1 LVTECENPGASPLR
15 QQRAQTHSTCVNY
28 RLAPFIANVV
38 LVLSMALLGV
48 IGAFFGGTA
57 GLRHA
62 ESVLHLTHA
71 DWQVDDSAGF
81 STPPPSQDS
90 SALPNTWK
98 QVELPLALPIAL
110 MRQAESA
117 SSSDPAASKPATR
130 TTWIRVSTRHLP
142 PSPGPLALYG
152 IRIKTDGTIAVYADG
167 QLVHRAQQ
175 SGPLWNSTRTP
186 LWVQLDTSAVSAP
199 PREIL
204 LRLEHTHGAQVAL
217 SSLWIGPA
225 DALRGRYGMRQWLQ
239 QELPAMLSAAF
250 MAVGVFALFVWF
262 RRRDETGYLL
272 FFNLS
277 ATSFMR
283 GLHFYVGQPVANDW
297 FAWLTV
303 NSLFWLVMVVHFFLR
318 QLHGRRLKWLSRGVV
333 LATAAIGVVTM
344 PALAIVQNTP
354 QVTPL
359 IYALAALMGMAVCLV
374 GGVCAWRR
382 STEGR
387 LVAVGIGICVLLGIA
402 DWLLQNNFVSPE
414 GWYLG
419 AYTNA
424 VTLSVF
430 GALMYRR
437 YMQAIDAVEQLNA
450 SLAERLRKREAELE
464 VSHRKL
470 RDVER
475 LQTISD
481 ERQRLMQDMHD
492 GLGSSLVSAIRS
504 VEGGGMSDDRVSQIL
519 KSCLDDL
526 KLTLDSL
533 EPVEAD
539 LLLLLATLRY
549 RLAPR
554 LEGTGVSLR
563 WEVQELPALQWLD
576 PSSAL
581 HILRIV
587 QESIA
592 NILRHTRA
600 TEIRVGTSMA
610 GAGVQ
615 VTIEDNGQGFDVQR
629 ATSSGLPATAGRG
642 LQNQRRRALAIRATV
657 SWESRST
664 GTRFVLWLPLDRD
677 AVVA

>member
-1 LVTECENPGASPLR
+1 MNF
-15 QQRAQTHSTCVNY
+15 
-28 RLAPFIANVV
+28 RLAPFFANVV

-57 GLRHA
+57 GLKHSDA
-62 ESVLHLTHA
+62 VLHLTHA
-71 DWQVDDSAGF
+71 DWQVGDSSGF
-81 STPPPSQDS
+81 SAPPLKQDS
-90 SALPNTWK
+90 SALPDTW
-98 QVELPLALPIAL
+98 QPVELPLALPIAL
-110 MRQAESA
+110 LRQAETA
-117 SSSDPAASKPATR
+117 RAAGATR
-130 TTWIRVSTRHLP
+130 TTWIRLSTRDLP
-142 PSPGPLALYG
+142 PASSPLAIYG
-152 IRIKTDGTIAVYADG
+152 VRVKTDGTIAVYADG
-167 QLVHRAQQ
+167 RLVHRAQQ

-186 LWVQLDTSAVSAP
+186 LWIPLDHSTDPTP
-199 PREIL
+199 PTEIL
-204 LRLEHTHGAQVAL
+204 LRLEHTRSAQVAL

-318 QLHGRRLKWLSRGVV
+318 QLHGRQLKWLTRGVV
-333 LATAAIGVVTM
+333 AATTAVGIATM
-344 PALAIVQNTP
+344 PGLAIVQNTP

-359 IYALAALMGMAVCLV
+359 IYAVAALMGLAVCLV
-374 GGVCAWRR
+374 GGVSAWRR
-382 STEGR
+382 SNEGR
-387 LVAVGIGICVLLGIA
+387 LVAVGIGICVLLGVT
-402 DWLLQNNFVSPE
+402 DWLLQNNFISPE

-424 VTLSVF
+424 VTFSVF

-437 YMQAIDAVEQLNA
+437 YVHAIGEVEQLNA
-450 SLAERLRKREAELE
+450 SLAQRLLKREAELE
-464 VSHRKL
+464 LSHRKL
-470 RDVER
+470 REIER

-492 GLGSSLVSAIRS
+492 GLGSSLISAIRS
-504 VEGGGMSDDRVSQIL
+504 VEGGGMSDDKVSQIL

-533 EPVEAD
+533 EPIEAD

-549 RLAPR
+549 RLEPR

-563 WEVQELPALQWLD
+563 WEVQELPALEWLD

-587 QESIA
+587 QESIS

-600 TEIRVGTSMA
+600 TEIRVGTSIA
-610 GAGVQ
+610 DAGVQ

-629 ATSSGLPATAGRG
+629 VTGNPSASGRG
-642 LQNQRRRALAIRATV
+642 LQNQRRRAQAIRGLV
-657 SWESRST
+657 RWESKPT
-664 GTRFVLWLPLDRD
+664 GTRFVLWLPLQREAK
-677 AVVA
+677 AV

>member
-1 LVTECENPGASPLR
+1 M
-15 QQRAQTHSTCVNY
+15 NY
-28 RLAPFIANVV
+28 RLAPFFANVV

-57 GLRHA
+57 GLGRS
-62 ESVLHLTHA
+62 EGVLHLTQA
-71 DWQVDDSAGF
+71 DWQVDDSTGF
-81 STPPPSQDS
+81 SAPPPKQDS
-90 SALPNTWK
+90 HALPNTWRP
-98 QVELPLALPIAL
+98 VELPLALPIAL
-110 MRQAESA
+110 FRQAGTATSA
-117 SSSDPAASKPATR
+117 RTTR
-130 TTWIRVSTRHLP
+130 TTWVRLSTRDLP
-142 PSPGPLALYG
+142 PAAGPLALYG
-152 IRIKTDGTIAVYADG
+152 VRIKTDGTIAVYANG
-167 QLVHRAQQ
+167 QLVNRAQQ

-186 LWVQLDTSAVSAP
+186 LWVQLDHGDYSGP
-199 PREIL
+199 PTEIL
-204 LRLEHTHGAQVAL
+204 LRLEHTQSAQVAL

-250 MAVGVFALFVWF
+250 MAVGIFALFVWF
-262 RRRDETGYLL
+262 RRREETGYLL
-272 FFNLS
+272 FFNLA

-318 QLHGRRLKWLSRGVV
+318 QLHGRQLKWLSRGVV
-333 LATAAIGVVTM
+333 VATAAIGIVTM
-344 PALAIVQNTP
+344 PGLSLVQNTP

-359 IYALAALMGMAVCLV
+359 IYAIAALMGTSVCLV
-374 GGVCAWRR
+374 GGLSAWRR
-382 STEGR
+382 SREGR
-387 LVAVGIGICVLLGIA
+387 LVAVGIGICVLLGMT
-402 DWLLQNNFVSPE
+402 DWLLQNNFISPE

-424 VTLSVF
+424 VTFSVF

-437 YMQAIDAVEQLNA
+437 YVHAIGEVEQLNA
-450 SLAERLRKREAELE
+450 SLAQRLRKREAELE
-464 VSHRKL
+464 LSHQKL
-470 RDVER
+470 REIER
-475 LQTISD
+475 LQTISE

-492 GLGSSLVSAIRS
+492 GLGSSLVTAIRS
-504 VEGGGMSDDRVSQIL
+504 VEGGGMSDDKVSQIL

-549 RLAPR
+549 RLEPR

-563 WEVQELPALQWLD
+563 WEVQELPALDWLD

-587 QESIA
+587 QESIS

-600 TEIRVGTSMA
+600 TEIRVGTA
-610 GAGVQ
+610 IADAGVQ

-629 ATSSGLPATAGRG
+629 VTGDPSASGRG
-642 LQNQRRRALAIRATV
+642 LQNQRRRAQAIRGTV
-657 SWESRST
+657 EWESRTT
-664 GTRFVLWLPLDRD
+664 GTRFVLWLPLQREAS
-677 AVVA
+677 AV